1 MINLHHHIKIPPSLE
16 EYPFADRNI
25 FYGTEYFE
33 PSPDEL
39 EKIKQTKSTPSLPHK
54 SPIVEENVK
63 YIS

>member
-1 MINLHHHIKIPPSLE
+1 MFLSANGYSSK
-16 EYPFADRNI
+16 
-25 FYGTEYFE
+25 
-33 PSPDEL
+33 DEL